1 MNFTSYVAGKDID
14 FMQEVFMHILK
25 YCNEEIIITDEK
37 FNILFHNSKYIS
49 DNKRYSLFDVTKDF
63 LTNDIKKNISEF
75 TKSDKNHIFFKL
87 MFNNDYSLKKIPLDI
102 HICKIKN
109 KKNSIKGYS
118 VIIQD
123 ISQELKNKIQKETF
137 IDIISHDLKN
147 PMRANIQILELILKN
162 KFGKVENNLRVVL
175 DELLNSCR
183 FMTYMAD
190 NLLIKYKN
198 EFDLYELQKENFSI
212 VQLVKEQCHKL
223 MNILNRKKQTVELI
237 IKGENFDVD
246 IDIEEMSKVVNNLI
260 INASEQSI
268 ENSKI
273 IIQIESNSNLVL
285 VSFIDYG
292 YPQKS
297 EFLNGL
303 FEEYIAS
310 LHKFRKVGFGLELF
324 NCRKIIEA
332 HGGQIS
338 AKNELN
344 TGTSI
349 TFSLPLKCFR

>member
-1 MNFTSYVAGKDID
+1 MNFTSYVVNRDTE
-14 FMQEVFMHILK
+14 FMQEIFMHIFK
-25 YCNEEIIITDEK
+25 YCNEEIIVTDEK
-37 FNILFHNSKYIS
+37 FLVLFHNSKYIT
-49 DNKRYSLFDVTKDF
+49 DNKKYNLFDITEDF
-63 LTNDIKKNISEF
+63 MNENIRERIEKF
-75 TKSDKNHIFFKL
+75 KKSDKNHLFFKL
-87 MFNNDYSLKKIPLDI
+87 MFNDDYSFRNVPIDV
-102 HICKIKN
+102 HISKIKN
-109 KKNSIKGYS
+109 RRNIIKGYT

-162 KFGKVENNLRVVL
+162 KFGKIENNLRVVL

-183 FMTYMAD
+183 FMNYMAD

-198 EFDLYELQKENFSI
+198 EFDLYELQKQQFSI
-212 VQLVKEQCHKL
+212 VKLVKDQCNKL
-223 MNILNRKKQTVELI
+223 MNVLERKKQSIELVV
-237 IKGENFDVD
+237 KGEISDVE
-246 IDIEEMSKVVNNLI
+246 IDIEEMSKVVSNLI

-273 IIQIESNSNLVL
+273 VIQIENCMNSIN
-285 VSFIDYG
+285 VSFLDYG
-292 YPQKS
+292 YPQKP
-297 EFLNGL
+297 EFLNGI

-310 LHKFRKVGFGLELF
+310 SHKFRKVGFGLELF
-324 NCRKIIEA
+324 NCRKIVEA

-344 TGTSI
+344 TGTAI
-349 TFSLPLKCFR
+349 TFTLPLKCCG

>member
-1 MNFTSYVAGKDID
+1 MNFTSYMVNKDLD
-14 FMQEVFMHILK
+14 FMQENFMHILK

-37 FNILFHNSKYIS
+37 FNVIFHNSKHIS
-49 DNKRYSLFDVTKDF
+49 NNKKYSLFDITKDF
-63 LTNDIKKNISEF
+63 INDEIKENIKEF
-75 TKSDKNHIFFKL
+75 TKSEKNHIFFKL
-87 MFNNDYSLKKIPLDI
+87 IFNNDYSFKKIPLDI

-109 KKNSIKGYS
+109 KKNILKGYS
-118 VIIQD
+118 IIIQD

-162 KFGKVENNLRVVL
+162 KFGKIENNLKVVL

-198 EFDLYELQKENFSI
+198 EFDLYELQKQKFSI
-212 VQLVKEQCHKL
+212 VQLVKDQCNKL
-223 MNILNRKKQTVELI
+223 MNILNRKKQTIELI
-237 IKGENFDVD
+237 VKGNIFDVD

-273 IIQIESNSNLVL
+273 IIQIENKKNSIT

-292 YPQKS
+292 YPQKP
-297 EFLNGL
+297 ELLNGI

-310 LHKFRKVGFGLELF
+310 SHKFRKVGFGLELF

-332 HGGQIS
+332 HGGKIS

-349 TFSLPLKCFR
+349 TFSLPSKNIK

>member
-1 MNFTSYVAGKDID
+1 MNFSSLVINKDSV
-14 FMQEVFMHILK
+14 FMQEVFSHIFN
-25 YCNEEIIITDEK
+25 YCNEEIIVTDKE
-37 FNILFHNSKYIS
+37 FNVLFHNSKCI
-49 DNKRYSLFDVTKDF
+49 NEHKNISLFDI
-63 LTNDIKKNISEF
+63 TNNFMNKEIKENIENF
-75 TKSDKNHIFFKL
+75 KKSDKNHIFFKL
-87 MFNNDYSLKKIPLDI
+87 VFDTETLKKTPIDI

-109 KKNSIKGYS
+109 RNNIIKGYS
-118 VIIQD
+118 VIIKD

-162 KFGKVENNLRVVL
+162 KFGKVENNLKIVL

-183 FMTYMAD
+183 FMNYMAD

-198 EFDLYELQKENFSI
+198 EFDLYELQRQSFSV
-212 VQLVKEQCHKL
+212 VQLVKEQCNKL
-223 MNILNRKKQTVELI
+223 MNILKRKKQTIELVV
-237 IKGENFDVD
+237 KGDMLNAEIDV
-246 IDIEEMSKVVNNLI
+246 EEMSKVVSNLI

-273 IIQIESNSNLVL
+273 VIEIENNVNDIS

-292 YPQKS
+292 YPQKP
-297 EFLNGL
+297 EFLNGI

-310 LHKFRKVGFGLELF
+310 SQKFRKVGFGLELF

-338 AKNELN
+338 AKNEFD
-344 TGTSI
+344 TGTAI
-349 TFSLPLKCFR
+349 TFSLPLNYCG

>member
-1 MNFTSYVAGKDID
+1 MNFTSFVINKDEL
-14 FMQEVFMHILK
+14 FMQEVFMHIFK
-25 YCNEEIIITDEK
+25 YCNDEIIVTDEK
-37 FNILFHNSKYIS
+37 FNVLFHNSKCIS
-49 DNKRYSLFDVTKDF
+49 NYKKISLFEI
-63 LTNDIKKNISEF
+63 TNNFINEEIKRNIENFKKSE
-75 TKSDKNHIFFKL
+75 KNHIFFKL
-87 MFNNDYSLKKIPLDI
+87 IFDTETLKNTPIDV
-102 HICKIKN
+102 HICKIRNRKN
-109 KKNSIKGYS
+109 LVKGYS
-118 VIIQD
+118 VIIKD

-162 KFGKVENNLRVVL
+162 KFGKVENNLKIVL

-183 FMTYMAD
+183 FMNYMAD

-198 EFDLYELQKENFSI
+198 EFDLYELQPQNFSI
-212 VQLVKEQCHKL
+212 VQLVKEQCNKL
-223 MNILNRKKQTVELI
+223 MNVLKRKKQTVELI
-237 IKGENFDVD
+237 VKGEILDTEIDV
-246 IDIEEMSKVVNNLI
+246 EEMSKVVSNLI

-273 IIQIESNSNLVL
+273 IIEIENNINNIS

-292 YPQKS
+292 YPQKP
-297 EFLNGL
+297 EILNGI

-310 LHKFRKVGFGLELF
+310 SHKFRKVGFGLELF

-338 AKNELN
+338 AKNEFN
-344 TGTSI
+344 TGTAI
-349 TFSLPLKCFR
+349 TFSLPLKHCG